1 MLVCCAKLIYLHN
14 GLHNEFT
21 NLNIM
26 ASVKAF
32 IRTSAKKT
40 EKVKVRFRLSDGR
53 NVQLFHKSEIEVNP
67 DHFDKKNEIIKAKVV
82 FPSDE
87 RTKFDNDVADRK
99 KLIRKL
105 YDTTSGITSEQL
117 DLKIDQSIH
126 PDKYVQ
132 PEENK
137 PKSFFNVYDFFIA
150 AYRGTE
156 RMKQHYKSVKRI
168 LQRYE
173 LYTQKTI
180 PTFIFTFE
188 SIDAELL
195 RDIESFIHIE
205 HTLFE
210 KHPDIYIAIPDSRPP
225 KQRGRNRTNKIF
237 RYLRTVIRWAIEE
250 KQTTIQSI
258 PKFNIEQDVYGTP
271 YYISIDE
278 RNALFQKDLSDKPQL
293 AIQRDIF
300 VFHCLIGCRVG
311 DLLRMKKSSVI
322 NNAIEYVP
330 RKTKEGRPV
339 TVRVPLSI
347 TAKEII
353 NKYSEHEGD
362 ALLPFIAEQNY
373 NYAIKDMFAAAEL
386 TRMVTVI
393 NPTTGD
399 EEKRPLNEI
408 ASSHLAR
415 RTFVGNLYKK
425 VKDPNLVGALSGHK
439 EGSRAFARYREI
451 DEEMKQDLVKLLE

>member
-1 MLVCCAKLIYLHN
+1 
-14 GLHNEFT
+14 
-21 NLNIM
+21 M
-26 ASVKAF
+26 ASIKAF

-40 EKVKVRFRLSDGR
+40 EKVNVRFRLSDGR
-53 NVQLFHKSEIEVNP
+53 NVQLFHKSEIEVEP
-67 DHFDKKNEIIKAKVV
+67 DAFDEKNHVIKAKIVY
-82 FPSDE
+82 PKDK

-99 KLIRKL
+99 KLIREI
-105 YDTTSGITSEQL
+105 YDGTPGITSEQL
-117 DLKIDQSIH
+117 DLRIDQSLH
-126 PDKYVQ
+126 PEKYIQV
-132 PEENK
+132 EESK
-137 PKSFFNVYDFFIA
+137 PKTFFEVYDLFVA
-150 AYRGTE
+150 SYRSTE
-156 RMKQHYKSVKRI
+156 RMKQHYRSVKRI

-173 LYTQKTI
+173 LYTQKAVRS
-180 PTFIFTFE
+180 FSFTFE

-205 HTLFE
+205 HSLFKE
-210 KHPDIYIAIPDSRPP
+210 HPDIYFAVPDSRAP

-237 RYLRTVIRWAIEE
+237 QYLKTVIRWAIEE
-250 KQTTIQSI
+250 KQTAIISI
-258 PKFNIEQDVYGTP
+258 PKFNLEQDIYGTP

-278 RNALFQKDLSDKPQL
+278 RNQLYNKDLSEQPLL

-311 DLLRMKKSSVI
+311 DLLRLKKNSI
-322 NNAIEYVP
+322 IDNAVEYIA

-339 TVRVPLSI
+339 TLRVPLNT

-353 NKYSEHEGD
+353 NRYSENEGD
-362 ALLPFIAEQNY
+362 SLLPFIPEQTY
-373 NYAIKDMFAAAEL
+373 NYAIKDMFEAAKL

-415 RTFVGNLYKK
+415 RTFIGNLYKK
-425 VKDPNLVGALSGHK
+425 VKDPNLVGSLSGHK

-451 DEEMKQDLVKLLE
+451 DEEMKIDLVNLLD

>member
-1 MLVCCAKLIYLHN
+1 
-14 GLHNEFT
+14 
-21 NLNIM
+21 M
-26 ASVKAF
+26 ASIKAF

-40 EKVKVRFRLSDGR
+40 DRVKVRFRLSDGR
-53 NVQLFHKSEIEVNP
+53 NVQLFHKSEIEVEP
-67 DHFDKKNEIIKAKVV
+67 DAFDEKNHVIKAKIVY
-82 FPSDE
+82 PKE
-87 RTKFDNDVADRK
+87 KRTKFDNDVADRK
-99 KLIRKL
+99 KLIREL
-105 YDTTSGITSEQL
+105 YDNTPGITSDEL
-117 DLKIDQSIH
+117 ELKIDQSLH
-126 PDKYVQ
+126 PEKYEQV
-132 PEENK
+132 EEK
-137 PKSFFNVYDFFIA
+137 PKTFFDVYDLFVA

-173 LYTQKTI
+173 LFKQKTV
-180 PTFIFTFE
+180 PSFAFTFE

-205 HTLFE
+205 HSLFE
-210 KHPDIYIAIPDSRPP
+210 KHPDIYIAVPDSRPP

-237 RYLRTVIRWAIEE
+237 RYFRTVIRWAVEE
-250 KQTTIQSI
+250 KQTNIVSI
-258 PKFNIEQDVYGTP
+258 PKFNIDQDVYGTP

-278 RNALFQKDLSDKPQL
+278 RNTLYNFDLSEWPEL

-311 DLLRMKKSSVI
+311 DLLKMKKNSI
-322 NNAIEYVP
+322 IDNAIEYVP

-339 TVRVPLSI
+339 TVRVPLNT

-353 NKYSEHEGD
+353 NRYAKNEGD
-362 ALLPFIAEQNY
+362 SLLPFILEQKY
-373 NYAIKDMFAAAEL
+373 NEAIKSAFEKAGL
-386 TRMVTVI
+386 TRMVTII
-393 NPTTGD
+393 NPTSGD

-425 VKDPNLVGALSGHK
+425 VKDPNLVGSLSGHK

-451 DEEMKQDLVKLLE
+451 DEKMKIDLINMLD

>member
-1 MLVCCAKLIYLHN
+1 
-14 GLHNEFT
+14 
-21 NLNIM
+21 M

-32 IRTSAKKT
+32 IRTSAKKA
-40 EKVKVRFRLSDGR
+40 EFVNVRFRLSDGR
-53 NVQLFHKSEIEVNP
+53 NVQLFHKSEIEVEP
-67 DHFDKKNEIIKAKVV
+67 DVFDGKNQIIKAKVIY
-82 FPSDE
+82 PKDK

-99 KLIRKL
+99 KLIREL
-105 YDTTSGITSEQL
+105 YDSTPGLTSEL
-117 DLKIDQSIH
+117 LELKIDQSLH
-126 PDKYVQ
+126 PEKYIQ
-132 PEENK
+132 EEEK
-137 PKSFFNVYDFFIA
+137 PKTFFDIYDLFVA

-156 RMKQHYKSVKRI
+156 RMKQHYRSVKRI

-173 LYTQKTI
+173 LYKQKSI
-180 PTFIFTFE
+180 PTFAFTFE
-188 SIDAELL
+188 SIDSDLL
-195 RDIESFIHIE
+195 RDVESFIHNE
-205 HTLFE
+205 HSLFE
-210 KHPDIYIAIPDSRPP
+210 KHPEIYLAVPDSRPP

-250 KQTTIQSI
+250 KHTSINAI
-258 PKFNIEQDVYGTP
+258 PKFNIDQDIYGTP

-278 RNALFQKDLSDKPQL
+278 RNTLYNFDLSEHPQL

-300 VFHCLIGCRVG
+300 IFQCLIGCRVG
-311 DLLRMKKSSVI
+311 DLLKLKKNSVI

-339 TVRVPLSI
+339 TVRVPLNT

-353 NKYSEHEGD
+353 NRYAENENE
-362 ALLPFIAEQNY
+362 ALLPFILEQKY
-373 NYAIKDMFAAAEL
+373 NEAIKAMFAVAEL
-386 TRMVTVI
+386 TRMVTII
-393 NPTTGD
+393 NPTTGE

-451 DEEMKQDLVKLLE
+451 DEEMKQDLVKMLE

>member
-1 MLVCCAKLIYLHN
+1 
-14 GLHNEFT
+14 
-21 NLNIM
+21 M

-53 NVQLFHKSEIEVNP
+53 NVQLFHKSDIEVEP
-67 DHFDKKNEIIKAKVV
+67 DSFDTKNEIIKAKVV
-82 FPSDE
+82 YPKDK

-99 KLIRKL
+99 KLIRKI
-105 YDTTSGITSEQL
+105 YDSTPGISSDEL
-117 DLKIDQSIH
+117 DLKIDQSLH
-126 PDKYVQ
+126 PEKYIKV
-132 PEENK
+132 EDK
-137 PKSFFNVYDFFIA
+137 PKTFFDVYDLFVA
-150 AYRGTE
+150 SYRGTE
-156 RMKQHYKSVKRI
+156 RMKQHYRSVKRI

-173 LYTQKTI
+173 LYKQKAI
-180 PTFIFTFE
+180 SSFAFTFE

-195 RDIESFIHIE
+195 RDVESFIHIE
-205 HTLFE
+205 HSLFE
-210 KHPDIYIAIPDSRPP
+210 KHPDIYTAVPDSRPP

-237 RYLRTVIRWAIEE
+237 RYLRTVIRWAVEE
-250 KQTTIQSI
+250 KQTNIVSI
-258 PKFNIEQDVYGTP
+258 PKFNIDQDVYGTP
-271 YYISIDE
+271 YYITIEE
-278 RNALFQKDLSDKPQL
+278 RNLLFQKDLSEQTQL

-311 DLLRMKKSSVI
+311 DLLRMKKNSVMD
-322 NNAIEYVP
+322 NAIEYVP

-339 TVRVPLSI
+339 TVRIPLNT

-353 NKYSEHEGD
+353 NRYANNEGD
-362 ALLPFIAEQNY
+362 SLLPFIAEQNY
-373 NYAIKDMFAAAEL
+373 NYAIKDMFAAAGL

-393 NPTTGD
+393 NPTSGD

-451 DEEMKQDLVKLLE
+451 DEEMKRDLVNLLD

>member
-1 MLVCCAKLIYLHN
+1 
-14 GLHNEFT
+14 
-21 NLNIM
+21 M

-32 IRTSAKKT
+32 IRTSAKKA
-40 EKVKVRFRLSDGR
+40 ERVNVRFRLSDGR
-53 NVQLFHKSEIEVNP
+53 NVQLFHKSEIEVEP
-67 DHFDKKNEIIKAKVV
+67 DVFDEKNQIIKAKVV
-82 FPSDE
+82 YPKDK

-99 KLIRKL
+99 NLIREI
-105 YDTTSGITSEQL
+105 YDSAPGITSDEL
-117 DLKIDQSIH
+117 ELRIDQSLH
-126 PDKYVQ
+126 PEKYFQ
-132 PEENK
+132 EEEK
-137 PKSFFNVYDFFIA
+137 PKSFFDVYDLFVL

-156 RMKQHYKSVKRI
+156 RMKQHYRSVKRI

-173 LYTQKTI
+173 LFKQKTV
-180 PTFIFTFE
+180 PSFAFTFE

-195 RDIESFIHIE
+195 RDIETFIHDE
-205 HTLFE
+205 HSLFA
-210 KHPDIYIAIPDSRPP
+210 KHPDIYIAVPDSRAP

-250 KQTTIQSI
+250 KQTSIISI
-258 PKFNIEQDVYGTP
+258 PKFNIDQDVYGTP

-278 RNALFQKDLSDKPQL
+278 RNTLYNFDLSEQPEL

-311 DLLRMKKSSVI
+311 DLLKLKKNSVI
-322 NNAIEYVP
+322 DNAIEYVP

-339 TVRVPLSI
+339 TVRVPLNT
-347 TAKEII
+347 TAKGII
-353 NKYSEHEGD
+353 NRYANNEGD
-362 ALLPFIAEQNY
+362 SLLPFIAEQNY

-451 DEEMKQDLVKLLE
+451 DEEMKQDLVKMLE